1 MLKKHASRILIF
13 AGLLVLLLTYQ
24 NCSTNSSFE
33 SDNSNSSE
41 KSTGSSVIG
50 GNGEPYGGK
59 ITRYQSYMEGFYCD
73 SSDGQKVASP
83 YAIVEKI
90 GDTFKLVK
98 EACETKN
105 EVLSSKL
112 FIETQAN
119 NTVTFDFRRFYK
131 DQDFINDVLLPK
143 FNFDESMCAET
154 IESRI
159 LRTYG
164 TVNLTPEQM
173 KIAKADYV
181 EVKVFSMF
189 YGQRFAEIQI
199 VKNMP
204 LIISYPDRNLV
215 IEKFRLDA
223 LNANIQAESVSY
235 SSQSSSYIMNME
247 IGRNLNAPIGLKVNY
262 EGSISFSNASTK
274 LTNIGLTCAIYPH
287 FK

>member
-1 MLKKHASRILIF
+1 MFCCQNLILMSR
-13 AGLLVLLLTYQ
+13 
-24 NCSTNSSFE
+24 
-33 SDNSNSSE
+33 
-41 KSTGSSVIG
+41 
-50 GNGEPYGGK
+50 
-59 ITRYQSYMEGFYCD
+59 R
-73 SSDGQKVASP
+73 
-83 YAIVEKI
+83 
-90 GDTFKLVK
+90 
-98 EACETKN
+98 
-105 EVLSSKL
+105 
-112 FIETQAN
+112 
-119 NTVTFDFRRFYK
+119 
-131 DQDFINDVLLPK
+131 
-143 FNFDESMCAET
+143 AET

-223 LNANIQAESVSY
+223 LNANIQTESVSY